1 MIFSSDQIGKLF
13 RSISLF
19 CPGKTETAVRVIPKS
34 PSGKNRNGCPVYSEF
49 TRYPWFL
56 AMPHVIQYVIV
67 QMVYQMGAKDFS
79 EFILTIGHF
88 KNRRWKQAADEM
100 LNSRWYSE

>member
-49 TRYPWFL
+49 TNR
-56 AMPHVIQYVIV
+56 QRSIV
-67 QMVYQMGAKDFS
+67 
-79 EFILTIGHF
+79 
-88 KNRRWKQAADEM
+88 DE
-100 LNSRWYSE
+100 SRA

>member
-49 TRYPWFL
+49 TS
-56 AMPHVIQYVIV
+56 IGKV
-67 QMVYQMGAKDFS
+67 QPGCLDS
-79 EFILTIGHF
+79 LWI
-88 KNRRWKQAADEM
+88 
-100 LNSRWYSE
+100 